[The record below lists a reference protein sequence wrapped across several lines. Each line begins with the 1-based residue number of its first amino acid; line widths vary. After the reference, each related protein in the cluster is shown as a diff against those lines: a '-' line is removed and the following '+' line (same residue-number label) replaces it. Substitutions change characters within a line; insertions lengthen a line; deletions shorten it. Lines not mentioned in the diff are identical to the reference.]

1 MKSILF
7 FIVMRWAAR
16 ISGLISVAFF
26 LSFIF
31 GEGMHDIRNGD
42 SQQLMPFLPLLAL
55 AISGYFV
62 SWLKEKTGGAM
73 MVIGGLLLLLYLFYS
88 QDYIIGLIYGL
99 PFIIPGIIFY
109 LLGSQKH

>member
-1 MKSILF
+1 MKSLSF
-7 FIVMRWAAR
+7 FVVMRWAAR

-31 GEGMHDIRNGD
+31 GEGMHDIRSGD
-42 SQQLMPFLPLLAL
+42 SQQLLPFLPLLAL

-62 SWLKEKTGGAM
+62 AWFKEKTGGAM
-73 MVIGGLLLLLYLFYS
+73 MVIGGLSLLVYLFCS
-88 QDYIIGLIYGL
+88 KDYIIGIIYGL

-109 LLGSQKH
+109 LLGRQNR